1 MRSPAQLYLKLQPSS
16 PSNVASN
23 HSAVRLIRIPTPS
36 QARQQAKEMLWMRQS
51 ENMVL
56 EAMTRLSAVHDA
68 LEEMGAATLTTL
80 PGLQSRSNSITSS
93 FTRPTRR

>member
-1 MRSPAQLYLKLQPSS
+1 VRCATVRAKG
-16 PSNVASN
+16 NVR
-23 HSAVRLIRIPTPS
+23 VRLIPGELLHDCVERIPE
-36 QARQQAKEMLWMRQS
+36 ARQQAKEMLWMRQS

>member
-1 MRSPAQLYLKLQPSS
+1 MFQLLRSARVPKLAPALWTGRHQKLTLC
-16 PSNVASN
+16 
-23 HSAVRLIRIPTPS
+23 AVVL

-68 LEEMGAATLTTL
+68 LEEMLGANANTTEAATSL
-80 PGLQSRSNSITSS
+80 RSNASGRQT
-93 FTRPTRR
+93 FRR

>member
-1 MRSPAQLYLKLQPSS
+1 
-16 PSNVASN
+16 
-23 HSAVRLIRIPTPS
+23 
-36 QARQQAKEMLWMRQS
+36 MLWMRQS